1 MRTIVAIVTACV
13 LAGSIEARASEP
25 AGSRE
30 YVNSCAVCHGLRG
43 KGDGSMA
50 GLLKRAPTDLTELA
64 QRNGGQFP
72 FLAVLKKIDGRD
84 AVAGHGDSAMPVWGD
99 RFKAVGED
107 ENEVR
112 GRILGLV
119 LFLESLQK
127 K

>member
-1 MRTIVAIVTACV
+1 MRTIVSIIAACMF
-13 LAGSIEARASEP
+13 AGSAEAQTSEP

-30 YVNSCAVCHGLRG
+30 YVNSCGVCHGLRG
-43 KGDGSMA
+43 KGDGPMA
-50 GLLKRAPTDLTELA
+50 GLLKRAPTDLTDLS

-99 RFKAVGED
+99 RFKVAGED